1 MFFIA
6 FTIVLLGAFSAVPQ
20 VQRTHT
26 VDAASAKFS
35 KQFAKRFLETIA
47 VPNDSTYVSIS
58 AQELAGLV
66 AVANRTVP
74 NLDMNASMSTKGLA
88 IEATYD
94 TGLPGVIRFINTS
107 GVLLPSSQQL
117 DIEFVKL
124 GIWRINGAVFSQVLE
139 WGLNLALGQS
149 IGSDLLASVDKV
161 TLSETEGS
169 IKVNVPE
176 KFSALNDEQQSR
188 WRALRDRLAIFGE
201 ADLVRVYFQHLI
213 NYIDK
218 HRKPSDL
225 ASYFRQVFMLAKER
239 SANNSLTIV
248 ARENQA
254 ALLALS
260 VYFGSDKFE
269 LMIGDIASLSKKQF
283 YRRNRHRREV
293 TLHGRVDL
301 QKHFIY
307 SAALQIFGSLQTSD
321 ALGEFKELL
330 DVNPGG
336 SGFSFADLMADRAG
350 TRLAMSLTTPNI
362 SAQQLQT
369 ALTVVTDEQLLP
381 SITGLPEGLNETQFK
396 QQYQNVDA
404 EPYLAMVDEID
415 TRLSKLVLYSLIKI

>member
-1 MFFIA
+1 LFFVALTVIC
-6 FTIVLLGAFSAVPQ
+6 LGAFSAVPS
-20 VQRTHT
+20 VQQAAT
-26 VDAASAKFS
+26 VDASSAKFS
-35 KQFAKRFLETIA
+35 KQFAKRFFETISI
-47 VPNDSTYVSIS
+47 PSDSTVVSIS

-66 AVANRTVP
+66 AVTNRTIP
-74 NLDMNASMSTKGLA
+74 NLTLNASMSANGLS
-88 IEATYD
+88 IETTYD
-94 TGLPGVIRFINTS
+94 TGLPGFMRFINAS
-107 GVLLPSSQQL
+107 GTLLPSAQQL

-124 GIWRINGAVFSQVLE
+124 GMWHINGSLFSQALG

-149 IGSDLLASVDKV
+149 IGSDLLASVNKV
-161 TLSETEGS
+161 SLSDSKGS
-169 IKVNVPE
+169 INVNVPE
-176 KFSALNDEQQSR
+176 KFRSLGDGQPSR

-213 NYIDK
+213 NYTYE
-218 HRKPSDL
+218 HRKSSEL
-225 ASYFRQVFMLAKER
+225 ASYFRQVFILANER
-239 SANNSLTIV
+239 SVNQPFNIV

-293 TLHGRVDL
+293 TLQGRVDL

-307 SAALQIFGSLQTSD
+307 SAALQIFGSMQASD

-350 TRLAMSLTTPNI
+350 TRLAMSLTTPDIN
-362 SAQQLQT
+362 AQQLQI
-369 ALTVVTDEQLLP
+369 ALITVTDEQLLP
-381 SITGLPEGLNETQFK
+381 SIAGLPEGINEAQFK
-396 QQYQNVDA
+396 QQYQSVDA
-404 EPYLAMVDEID
+404 EPYLAVLNEID
-415 TRLSKLVLYSLIKI
+415 TRLSKLPLYRLIKI